1 MRDKRTIVIKN
12 PRLRKIR
19 DSLRDILIG
28 VYHAQWKEI
37 HDARRKLLFDSD
49 GNRHTIDDLSAEN
62 LQLFRKLQEQ
72 ENELSNSLDRSILV
86 CVSCGKGHRDMIYN
100 KAYDAWYCTECY
112 GLHRGHAKKLAKR
125 KKEGAAKPQ
134 GHEEKAVDELYKT
147 FL

>member
-86 CVSCGKGHRDMIYN
+86 CVSSGKVIGI
-100 KAYDAWYCTECY
+100 
-112 GLHRGHAKKLAKR
+112 
-125 KKEGAAKPQ
+125 
-134 GHEEKAVDELYKT
+134 
-147 FL
+147 